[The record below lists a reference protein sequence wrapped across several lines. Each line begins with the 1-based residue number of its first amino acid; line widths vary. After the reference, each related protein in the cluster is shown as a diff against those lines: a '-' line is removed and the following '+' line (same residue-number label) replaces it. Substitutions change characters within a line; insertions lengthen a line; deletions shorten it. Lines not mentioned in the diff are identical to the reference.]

1 MKKSLIL
8 VGLLVGSISAIAN
21 DNSSKYYLGMGM
33 VSGSGTYTESM
44 SEYSFDSSSFE
55 ESINEYSYDSSSM
68 PIKFGMMLD
77 NDNRFEFS
85 YEKEKHK
92 FTKIGVDKK
101 ISGFNFDWNFAYP
114 KYKIAD
120 AVTPYWTLGLGYYT
134 YEDSANFGDNEDD
147 LKGTAF
153 NYGIGGLYEINKNI
167 ELEASYKFKAISWD
181 SYTKSKT
188 DITYRSANNY
198 TITET
203 TSTILSDLVGSL
215 FYLGLNYKL

>member
-1 MKKSLIL
+1 
-8 VGLLVGSISAIAN
+8 
-21 DNSSKYYLGMGM
+21 
-33 VSGSGTYTESM
+33 
-44 SEYSFDSSSFE
+44 
-55 ESINEYSYDSSSM
+55 M

-120 AVTPYWTLGLGYYT
+120 AVTPYWTLGLGVYT
-134 YEDSANFGDNEDD
+134 YEDSANIGDNEDD
-147 LKGTAF
+147 LKGVAF
-153 NYGIGGLYEINKNI
+153 NYGIGGLYDINKNI
-167 ELEASYKFKAISWD
+167 ELETSYKFKGISWED
-181 SYTKSKT
+181 YNEKGS
-188 DITYRSANNY
+188 DIRMTAAS
-198 TITET
+198 
-203 TSTILSDLVGSL
+203 VGSL

>member
-8 VGLLVGSISAIAN
+8 VGLLIGSISAIAN

-33 VSGSGTYTESM
+33 VSGSGTLEM
-44 SEYSFDSSSFE
+44 GRAEGQ
-55 ESINEYSYDSSSM
+55 SYDSSSM

-92 FTKIGVDKK
+92 FTGTDNKV
-101 ISGFNFDWNFAYP
+101 SGLNFDWNYTYP

-120 AVTPYWTLGLGYYT
+120 AVTPYWTLGLGVYT
-134 YEDSANFGDNEDD
+134 YEDTAKFIAKNED
-147 LKGTAF
+147 LTGAAL
-153 NYGIGGLYEINKNI
+153 NIGIGGLYDINKNI
-167 ELEASYKFKAISWD
+167 ELEASYKFKVIVWEKYTSKYENSDDIEIISSD
-181 SYTKSKT
+181 ST
-188 DITYRSANNY
+188 
-198 TITET
+198 
-203 TSTILSDLVGSL
+203 GSL

>member
-1 MKKSLIL
+1 MKKSLML
-8 VGLLVGSISAIAN
+8 VGLLIGSTSAIAN

-33 VSGSGTYTESM
+33 VSGSGTYTSQR
-44 SEYSFDSSSFE
+44 E
-55 ESINEYSYDSSSM
+55 EDQSYDSSSM

-120 AVTPYWTLGLGYYT
+120 AVTPYWTLGLGVYT
-134 YEDSANFGDNEDD
+134 YEDSANIGDNEDD
-147 LKGTAF
+147 LAGTAY

-167 ELEASYKFKAISWD
+167 ELEASYKFKVIVWEKYTYKYENSDDIEIISSD
-181 SYTKSKT
+181 ST
-188 DITYRSANNY
+188 
-198 TITET
+198 
-203 TSTILSDLVGSL
+203 GSL